1 MVELKIQNVETVTSN
16 NNVTFKKVSFKEMA
30 GLASDGSR
38 MINNKPVR
46 MRNFFDSDGAFH
58 ELEAGSVMLG
68 SINRFDTEDYYVGDR
83 LVSSYT
89 AIVLDGEVPLTVA
102 IRNLRTAGENGQPV
116 GVIDGETGELLGKA
130 EPKKMETAKPE
141 PKTTKKG
148 AKA

>member
-16 NNVTFKKVSFKEMA
+16 NDVTFKKVTFKEMA

-38 MINNKPVR
+38 MISNKPTR

-58 ELEAGSVMLG
+58 ELEEGCVMLG
-68 SINRFDTEDYYVGDR
+68 TINRFDTEEYYVGDR
-83 LVSSYT
+83 MVSSYT

-130 EPKKMETAKPE
+130 EPKKMSTAKE

>member
-1 MVELKIQNVETVTSN
+1 MVELKIQSVETVTSN

-58 ELEAGSVMLG
+58 ELQEGSVMLG
-68 SINRFDTEDYYVGDR
+68 TINRFDTEDYYVGDR
-83 LVSSYT
+83 MVSSYT
-89 AIVLDGEVPLTVA
+89 AIVLDGESPLTVA
-102 IRNLRTAGENGQPV
+102 IRNLRTAGANGQPV

-130 EPKKMETAKPE
+130 EPKKLETAKPE
-141 PKTTKKG
+141 PKPKSK